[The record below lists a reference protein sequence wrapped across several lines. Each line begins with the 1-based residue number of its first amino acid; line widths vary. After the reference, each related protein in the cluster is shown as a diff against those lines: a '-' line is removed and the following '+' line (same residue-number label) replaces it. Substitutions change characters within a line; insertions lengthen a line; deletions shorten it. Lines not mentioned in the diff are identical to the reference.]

1 MKHANIK
8 NIWAILAMTALL
20 LPATSNAQDRLRER
34 DLEGTTWKMVFDFDN
49 DREKKEADNA
59 FERIILSA
67 VDGFMDEIDI
77 YFEFGRRGNLTV
89 WVNVFGDE
97 DEEEGSDWRISSDG
111 HLEMGETDSFQ
122 YDDTVWL
129 RYGDRLIPFER
140 KRGGRLEREN
150 SVYLKR
156 VD

>member
-1 MKHANIK
+1 MKATQFKHVLLL
-8 NIWAILAMTALL
+8 LAMTALL
-20 LPATSNAQDRLRER
+20 LPAPSHAQDRLRER
-34 DLEGTTWKMVFDFDN
+34 DLEGTTWKMVFDLDN
-49 DREKKEADNA
+49 DREKKKADNA

-77 YFEFGRRGNLTV
+77 YFEFGRRGSLTV
-89 WVNVFGDE
+89 WVDVFGDE
-97 DEEEGSDWRISSDG
+97 EEEEASDWRISGDG
-111 HLEMGETDSFQ
+111 HLEMGDTDSFR

-140 KRGGRLEREN
+140 KRGGRLEREE